1 MQDLAGDTTLGTL
14 TPVQLYAGEAP
25 IVNSRVTTAT
35 GVTLAK
41 YEVYAINAAGEAIKH
56 DPTGSAPATKAV
68 GIAMQPIAAAS
79 SGPVL
84 TGGALNHAAL
94 VWHASLDTLGKRQV
108 QFAGTDIHIE
118 KLL

>member
-25 IVNSRVTTAT
+25 IVTSRVTTAT

-41 YEVYAINAAGEAIKH
+41 YEVYAINATGEAIKH

-68 GIAMQPIAAAS
+68 GIAMLS
-79 SGPVL
+79 
-84 TGGALNHAAL
+84 
-94 VWHASLDTLGKRQV
+94 
-108 QFAGTDIHIE
+108 
-118 KLL
+118 